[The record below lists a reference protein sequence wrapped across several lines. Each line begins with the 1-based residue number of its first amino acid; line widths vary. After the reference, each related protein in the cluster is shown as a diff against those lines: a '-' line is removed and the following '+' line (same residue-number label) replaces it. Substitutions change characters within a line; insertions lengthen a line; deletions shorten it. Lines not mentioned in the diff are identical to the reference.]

1 MGGGSRTS
9 RESRI
14 GRIGSY
20 GTDHARAGPRVG
32 CRGDIA
38 SCTDGWMVDYG
49 MVLQCIFIYL
59 DRLEEVVYTL
69 YVHDTKVTEA

>member
-1 MGGGSRTS
+1 M
-9 RESRI
+9 
-14 GRIGSY
+14 Y

-32 CRGDIA
+32 CRGDIIA
-38 SCTDGWMVDYG
+38 PCTDGWMVDYG
-49 MVLQCIFIYL
+49 IVLQCIFIYL